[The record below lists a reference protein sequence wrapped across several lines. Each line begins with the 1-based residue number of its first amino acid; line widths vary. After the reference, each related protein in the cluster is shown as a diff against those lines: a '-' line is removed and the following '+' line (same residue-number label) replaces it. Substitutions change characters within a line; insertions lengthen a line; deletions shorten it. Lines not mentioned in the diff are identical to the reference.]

1 MMFNK
6 FALTLLG
13 MIAVAAALPT
23 IDFVVKRRGSDLDL
37 RGCNDQP
44 E

>member
-6 FALTLLG
+6 LALTFLG

-23 IDFVVKRRGSDLDL
+23 MDVVVKRGSDLDL
-37 RGCNDQP
+37 RGCDYAP